1 MKAPDPRAI
10 LEAWLA
16 GSYVRADGQPVAGH
30 ACGDDT
36 VYRYTAALAEW
47 PVHPPG
53 RTPYDQSWFGCIGPA

>member
-30 ACGDDT
+30 AWGDDT